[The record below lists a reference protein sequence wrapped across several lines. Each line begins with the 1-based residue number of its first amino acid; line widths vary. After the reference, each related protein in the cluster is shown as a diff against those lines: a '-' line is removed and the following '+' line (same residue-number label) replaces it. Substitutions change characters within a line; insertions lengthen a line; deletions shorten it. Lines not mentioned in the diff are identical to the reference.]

1 MRRNTKGFTL
11 VELLAIIVI
20 LAIIALITTPVILNV
35 IENSRLNAAK
45 DKAWGTID
53 AVRVAYATA
62 QTDEQEVNI
71 PYTVDFS
78 GTKAPC
84 TTSSTTTG
92 TTTCSGY
99 IGSTEVKASGDNPT
113 SGTVKIASDGSMTA
127 TKLQFGNYYC
137 STIDGKN
144 GEVNASKMFC
154 SKTPS
159 ETAPKDE

>member
-62 QTDEQEVNI
+62 QTDEQEVSI
-71 PYTVDFS
+71 PYTVKFS
-78 GTKAPC
+78 DTDKKAC
-84 TTSSTTTG
+84 TTGSESECT
-92 TTTCSGY
+92 GY
-99 IGSTEVKASGDNPT
+99 IGSTEVKASGDNPED
-113 SGTVKIASDGSMTA
+113 GTVTIASDGSMTA
-127 TKLQFGNYYC
+127 TKLKFGNYYC
-137 STIDGKN
+137 STIDGK
-144 GEVNASKMFC
+144 GGKLNASKMFC
-154 SKTPS
+154 SKTEDDANPS
-159 ETAPKDE
+159 A

>member
-62 QTDEQEVNI
+62 QTDEQEVSI
-71 PYTVDFS
+71 PYTVEFS

-84 TTSSTTTG
+84 TTTTTDS
-92 TTTCSGY
+92 CNGY
-99 IGSTEVKASGDNPT
+99 IGSTEVKASGDNPED
-113 SGTVKIASDGSMTA
+113 GTVTIASDGSMTA
-127 TKLQFGNYYC
+127 TQLKFGNYYC
-137 STIDGKN
+137 STIDGQGGKL
-144 GEVNASKMFC
+144 NASKMFC
-154 SKTPS
+154 SKT
-159 ETAPKDE
+159 KDETKPSA